1 MQPVRHDQFGASG
14 NGGGDPAPRSPLGPA
29 QSQPQGPAADP
40 AHRLNMLLS
49 DASYRTDSWAEIVP
63 RLLGPMGI
71 RAHLA
76 GSGQQATHLIQ
87 SMPIHVA
94 LVDLGLPLESGDPTQ
109 APEGGYRLLD
119 ILSRL
124 ANRPPMVAIISA
136 RTPREEGRQLSAA
149 LHHGVFAVMNR
160 PRTAGDV
167 ETLLEVLRRCVT
179 RHYKGRWPTS

>member
-94 LVDLGLPLESGDPTQ
+94 LVDLGLPLETGDPTQ

-136 RTPREEGRQLSAA
+136 RTPREEGRQLNAA
-149 LHHGVFAVMNR
+149 LRHGVFAVMNR